1 MMKQQKESSGT
12 VDSAVAATPA
22 AAGSEAFVVPTFVTL
37 TQIIEEFELE
47 TVCDF
52 GNPETIQIEV
62 ADVTR
67 PGLQL
72 AGHFAHFGPDRIQL
86 IGNMETAFL
95 DSLRAADRLARID
108 ALFSRGIPC
117 MILTRQHEVSPEME
131 QCAERYAIPILR
143 TRAITSEF
151 MSSLIKYLNVELAP
165 RTSLHGV
172 LVEVYGEGILILG
185 ESGVGKSETALEIVK
200 RGHRLIADDLVEVLR
215 VSDTTLLG
223 RAPEIIRHLIEI
235 RGVGILDVKELYGV
249 SSVKMQENIHFV
261 LNLELW
267 DDKKTYERVGVS
279 DEHTDILGIDVPSIT
294 IPVRP
299 GRNLAI
305 IVEVAA
311 INFRQKQMGYNSA
324 KALMERVFGNKN
336 NQGAN

>member
-1 MMKQQKESSGT
+1 M
-12 VDSAVAATPA
+12 AP
-22 AAGSEAFVVPTFVTL
+22 VTL
-37 TQIIEEFELE
+37 KSIIDEFDLE
-47 TVCDF
+47 VVADY
-52 GNPETIQIEV
+52 GNFNDALISI

-72 AGHFAHFGPDRIQL
+72 AGYFDHFGPDRIQIL
-86 IGNMETAFL
+86 GNMETAFL
-95 DSLRAADRLARID
+95 MQLSSEERFMRLD
-108 ALFSRGIPC
+108 ALFSKGIPC
-117 MILTRQHEVSPEME
+117 LILSRHHTASQEMLDCSE
-131 QCAERYAIPILR
+131 KYRVPILR
-143 TRAITSEF
+143 TSEPTATF
-151 MSSLIKYLNVELAP
+151 ISSVVKFLNVELAP

-200 RGHRLIADDLVEVLR
+200 RGHRMIADDLVEVRR

-235 RGVGILDVKELYGV
+235 RGIGILDVKELYGV
-249 SSVKMQENIHFV
+249 SSVKMQENINFV
-261 LNLELW
+261 INLEAW
-267 DDKKTYERVGVS
+267 KENKIYER
-279 DEHTDILGIDVPSIT
+279 LGINEETTEVLGIQVPSIT

-311 INFRQKQMGYNSA
+311 INFRQKKMGYNAA
-324 KALMERVFGNKN
+324 KALTDRVFG
-336 NQGAN
+336 QSST